1 MFAQLSRRA
10 RLTFGVLAAVLLL
23 VTGTA
28 IGYLIPILSQPGE
41 DSIDAGF
48 ARDMSVHHAQAVEMG
63 MFAYRLGTT
72 DDIRTLGYDIAA
84 SQQWQIGQMQ
94 TWLVEWHLSPTSSNH
109 AMAWM
114 PKGMNTLQPDGR
126 MPGMASDD
134 ELKKLKSSTGKD
146 FDILWC
152 QLMLRHHLGGIHMA
166 EVAAK
171 DASDSAVRDS
181 AAKMQAAQTYDISAL
196 TEKLKDLGAQPLS
209 SS

>member
-1 MFAQLSRRA
+1 MFAQLSGRA

-23 VTGTA
+23 VTGVA
-28 IGYLIPILSQPGE
+28 IGYLIPVLSRPGD
-41 DSIDAGF
+41 DSVDAGF
-48 ARDMSVHHAQAVEMG
+48 ARDMSIHHAQAVEMG

-72 DDIRTLGYDIAA
+72 DDIRNLGYDIAA

-94 TWLVEWHLSPTSSNH
+94 TWLTEWHLSPTSSKR

-114 PKGMNTLQPDGR
+114 PDGQNTLQPDGR

-171 DASDSAVRDS
+171 SASDPDVRD
-181 AAKMQAAQTYDISAL
+181 AAEKIRQSQSYDIAQLS
-196 TEKLKDLGAQPLS
+196 EKLKDLGAQPLS
-209 SS
+209 S

>member
-23 VTGTA
+23 TTGTA
-28 IGYLIPILSQPGE
+28 IGYLVPQLRTPGE

-48 ARDMSVHHAQAVEMG
+48 ARDMSTHHGQAVEMA

-72 DDIRTLGYDIAA
+72 DRIRNMGYDIAA

-94 TWLVEWHLSPTSSNH
+94 TWLTEWRLSPTAKARPMS
-109 AMAWM
+109 WM
-114 PKGMNTLQPDGR
+114 PAGMNTLQPDGR
-126 MPGMASDD
+126 MPGMASAD

-146 FDILWC
+146 FDIMWC

-171 DASDSAVRDS
+171 DATTPEVR
-181 AAKMQAAQTYDISAL
+181 AAAESMRASQSYDVTAL
-196 TEKLKDLGAQPLS
+196 TEMLQDLGARPLS
-209 SS
+209 S

>member
-1 MFAQLSRRA
+1 VFAQLSRRA
-10 RLTFGVLAAVLLL
+10 RLTLGVLAAVLLL

-28 IGYLIPILSQPGE
+28 IGYLIPTLSTPGD

-63 MFAYRLGTT
+63 MFAYRLGSS
-72 DDIRTLGYDIAA
+72 DDIRQLGYDIAA

-94 TWLVEWHLSPTSSNH
+94 TWLTQWHLSPTSSSR

-114 PKGMNTLQPDGR
+114 PKGMNTLQSDGR
-126 MPGMASDD
+126 MPGMASPD

-146 FDILWC
+146 FDTQWC

-171 DASDSAVRDS
+171 DASSSAVRDA
-181 AAKMQAAQTYDISAL
+181 AAKMQAAQSYDIAQL

-209 SS
+209 S

>member
-1 MFAQLSRRA
+1 M
-10 RLTFGVLAAVLLL
+10 LAVILLL
-23 VTGTA
+23 VTGAA
-28 IGYLIPILSQPGE
+28 IGYLIPTLSAPGD
-41 DSIDAGF
+41 DSVDAGF
-48 ARDMSVHHAQAVEMG
+48 ARDMSLHHAQAVEMG

-94 TWLVEWHLSPTSSNH
+94 TWLTEWHLSPTSTNR

-114 PKGMNTLQPDGR
+114 PSGMNTLQPDGR

-134 ELKKLKSSTGKD
+134 DLKKLKSSTGKD
-146 FDILWC
+146 FDTLWC

-171 DASDSAVRDS
+171 DAQTSEVRD
-181 AAKMQAAQTYDISAL
+181 AAEQMRVSQSYDISQL

-209 SS
+209 S

>member
-1 MFAQLSRRA
+1 VLTQLSRRA
-10 RLTFGVLAAVLLL
+10 RLTVGVLAAVLLL
-23 VTGTA
+23 VTGVA
-28 IGYLIPILSQPGE
+28 IGYLIPTLSRPGA

-72 DDIRTLGYDIAA
+72 DDIRNLGYDIAA

-94 TWLVEWHLSPTSSNH
+94 TWLTEWHLSPTSDKRP
-109 AMAWM
+109 MAWM
-114 PKGMNTLQPDGR
+114 PMGMNTLQPDGR

-146 FDILWC
+146 FDTMWC

-166 EVAAK
+166 EIAAK
-171 DASDSAVRDS
+171 NAEDQEVRD
-181 AAKMQAAQTYDISAL
+181 AAEKIRVSQSYDISQL
-196 TEKLKDLGAQPLS
+196 TEKLKDLGSQPLS
-209 SS
+209 S

>member
-1 MFAQLSRRA
+1 VFAQLSRRA
-10 RLTFGVLAAVLLL
+10 RLSLGVLAAVLLL

-28 IGYLIPILSQPGE
+28 IGYLIPTLTNPGD

-63 MFAYRLGTT
+63 MLAYRLGTT

-94 TWLVEWHLSPTSSNH
+94 TWLLDWHLSPTSSNR

-114 PKGMNTLQPDGR
+114 PSGKNTLQPDGR
-126 MPGMASDD
+126 MPGMASPD

-146 FDILWC
+146 FDVLWC

-171 DASDSAVRDS
+171 DAKSSAVRDS
-181 AAKMQAAQTYDISAL
+181 AAKMQAAQSYDISAL

-209 SS
+209 S

>member
-1 MFAQLSRRA
+1 M
-10 RLTFGVLAAVLLL
+10 LAAILLL

-28 IGYLIPILSQPGE
+28 VGYLIPTLRAPGD

-72 DDIRTLGYDIAA
+72 DDIRNLGYDIAA

-94 TWLVEWHLSPTSSNH
+94 TWLVEWHLSPTSSNR
-109 AMAWM
+109 AMSWM
-114 PKGMNTLQPDGR
+114 PSGMNTLQPDGR
-126 MPGMASDD
+126 MPGMASADD
-134 ELKKLKSSTGKD
+134 LKRLKSATGKD
-146 FDILWC
+146 FDTLWC

-166 EVAAK
+166 EIAAK
-171 DASDSAVRDS
+171 DASSQEVRD
-181 AAKMQAAQTYDISAL
+181 AAEKMRVAQSYDISQL

-209 SS
+209 S

>member
-1 MFAQLSRRA
+1 VFGQFSARA
-10 RLTFGVLAAVLLL
+10 RLTLGVLAAVLLL
-23 VTGTA
+23 ATGVA
-28 IGYLIPILSQPGE
+28 IGYLIPNLTAPGD
-41 DSIDAGF
+41 DSVDAGF

-63 MFAYRLGTT
+63 MFAYRLADA
-72 DDIRTLGYDIAA
+72 DDLRTLGYDIAA

-94 TWLVEWHLSPTSSNH
+94 TWLTGWHLSPNSSNR

-114 PKGMNTLQPDGR
+114 PDGQDALQPDGR
-126 MPGMASDD
+126 MPGMASDE

-166 EVAAK
+166 EVAATK
-171 DASDSAVRDS
+171 ASTQEVRD
-181 AAKMQAAQTYDISAL
+181 AAEKMRVSQSYDITQL

-209 SS
+209 S

>member
-10 RLTFGVLAAVLLL
+10 RLSLGVLAAILLL

-28 IGYLIPILSQPGE
+28 VGYLIPTLRAPGD

-72 DDIRTLGYDIAA
+72 DDIRNLGYDIAA

-94 TWLVEWHLSPTSSNH
+94 TWLVEWHLSPTSSNR
-109 AMAWM
+109 AMSWM
-114 PKGMNTLQPDGR
+114 PSGMNTLQPDGR
-126 MPGMASDD
+126 MPGMASADD
-134 ELKKLKSSTGKD
+134 LKRLKSATGKD
-146 FDILWC
+146 FDTLWC

-166 EVAAK
+166 EIAAK
-171 DASDSAVRDS
+171 DASSQEVRD
-181 AAKMQAAQTYDISAL
+181 AAEKMRVAQSYDISQL

-209 SS
+209 S

>member
-1 MFAQLSRRA
+1 VFAQLSGRA

-23 VTGTA
+23 VTGVA
-28 IGYLIPILSQPGE
+28 IGYLIPVLTRPGD

-72 DDIRTLGYDIAA
+72 DDIRNLGYDIAA

-94 TWLVEWHLSPTSSNH
+94 TWLVDWHLSPTSTNKPMS
-109 AMAWM
+109 WM
-114 PKGMNTLQPDGR
+114 PDGMNALQPDGR
-126 MPGMASDD
+126 MPGMASDA
-134 ELKKLKSSTGKD
+134 ELNKLKSATGKD
-146 FDILWC
+146 FDILFC

-171 DASDSAVRDS
+171 DASQPNVREAAEKMRSAQS
-181 AAKMQAAQTYDISAL
+181 YEISL
-196 TEKLKDLGAQPLS
+196 FNDLLKGMGAQPLAS
-209 SS
+209 

>member
-1 MFAQLSRRA
+1 VFAQLSRRA

-23 VTGTA
+23 VTGVA
-28 IGYLIPILSQPGE
+28 IGYLIPTLSDPGE
-41 DSIDAGF
+41 TSVDAGF

-63 MFAYRLGTT
+63 MFAYRLGST

-94 TWLVEWHLSPTSSNH
+94 TWLVDWHLGPTSSNR

-114 PKGMNTLQPDGR
+114 PKGMNTLQADGR

-146 FDILWC
+146 FDTLWC

-171 DASDSAVRDS
+171 DASDPAVRDA

-209 SS
+209 S

>member
-10 RLTFGVLAAVLLL
+10 RLTLGVLAAALLL

-28 IGYLIPILSQPGE
+28 IGYLIPTLSRPGE

-48 ARDMSVHHAQAVEMG
+48 ARDMSIHHAQAVEMG

-72 DDIRTLGYDIAA
+72 DDIRNLGYDIAA

-94 TWLVEWHLSPTSSNH
+94 TWLVDWHLSPTSDKR

-114 PKGMNTLQPDGR
+114 PSGMNTLQSDGR
-126 MPGMASDD
+126 MPGMASDA

-171 DASDSAVRDS
+171 NASSSEVRD
-181 AAKMQAAQTYDISAL
+181 AAEKIRVSQSYDISQL

-209 SS
+209 S

>member
-1 MFAQLSRRA
+1 MLTQLSRRA
-10 RLTFGVLAAVLLL
+10 RLSLGVLAAVLVL
-23 VTGTA
+23 VTGVA
-28 IGYLIPILSQPGE
+28 IGYLIPILNRPGE

-63 MFAYRLGTT
+63 MFAYRLGST
-72 DDIRTLGYDIAA
+72 DDIRNLGYDIAA

-94 TWLVEWHLSPTSSNH
+94 TWLTEWHLSPTSSKR

-114 PKGMNTLQPDGR
+114 PSGMNTLQSDGR

-146 FDILWC
+146 FDTLWC

-166 EVAAK
+166 EIAAK
-171 DASDSAVRDS
+171 DASNAEVRD
-181 AAKMQAAQTYDISAL
+181 AAEKIRVSQSYDISQL
-196 TEKLKDLGAQPLS
+196 TEKLKDLGSQPLS
-209 SS
+209 S